1 MKKYSIIVVILLIN
15 ICTLYALQLKQVAYV
30 DKGSSFAI
38 TGIDSDHN
46 NLYELYFSGGVG
58 SPWPWEVW
66 RNLVYNNYEYFILGP
81 PPDSSKP
88 FIAGYLDYDNLVD
101 IVAKRNQLVTIYE
114 SPDYN
119 SYVTNLVWQD
129 TVDTINN
136 TEKTYI
142 TDLDQ
147 DGKKEILCRSDRN
160 GQKTCIYEYFSD
172 NDYRQVYKGYPDVPE
187 SLSYMGAICTGD
199 FDGDGLM
206 EMGMATSD
214 GAGAAWGSR
223 VYFME
228 NTAVGVDSY
237 VTTWKDTMPTLNAHW
252 AAASA
257 QDMDGDGKP
266 EAVFLG
272 GHNLGGLWAVVVGI
286 FEATG
291 DNQFSRTFTINLTS
305 TWLLGLGDVACG
317 DLDLCGAQVLCFT
330 TCESL
335 FVYKAVGNDDYQ
347 RVFAIRTGTEYAH
360 RLQDAVLLCF
370 DMNQNGYPEL
380 IISGYWDHIDHWGWE
395 TRIYEVMGEVV
406 FASLSA
412 APLDSC
418 IKVDWSTGRQFA
430 NFGFKVWR
438 SEYPDSGYSMVSET
452 FDTVRLDSSLLT
464 YAFHDSSIAPYTKYY
479 YKVQAK
485 ALNDTSFWI
494 GPDSATGVE
503 GGPASRGVPL
513 VFGMGRIAP
522 NPFTAGTE
530 IRFRLSE
537 PGRTSLK
544 IYNIS
549 GQMVRS
555 LVDGER
561 RAGEY
566 RTTWDG
572 RNDMRQRV
580 AAGIYYARLD
590 CGGRLAVGKMTLL
603 R

>member
-1 MKKYSIIVVILLIN
+1 MKRYFIIAAIYIIN
-15 ICTLYALQLKQVAYV
+15 ICQLSALQLTQVAYV

-38 TGIDSDHN
+38 TGIDSDHD
-46 NLYELYFSGGVG
+46 NLYEIYFSGGVG

-66 RNLVYNNYEYFILGP
+66 RNLGDNDYEYLILGP

-88 FIAGYLDYDNLVD
+88 FVAGYLDYDNLVD
-101 IVAKRNQLVTIYE
+101 IVARRNQLVTVYE

-119 SYVTNLVWQD
+119 SYVTSLVWQD

-142 TDLDQ
+142 TDIDQ

-160 GQKTCIYEYFSD
+160 GQKTCIYEYFGD

-199 FDGDGLM
+199 FDDDGLM

-228 NTAVGVDSY
+228 NAAVGVDSY

-252 AAASA
+252 AASSA
-257 QDMDGDGKP
+257 QDMDGDGRP

-272 GHNLGGLWAVVVGI
+272 GHNAGYWAVALGL
-286 FEATG
+286 FEAMG
-291 DNQFSRTFTINLTS
+291 NDSFARTYTINLTS
-305 TWLLGLGDVACG
+305 SWTLGLGDVACG
-317 DLDLCGAQVLCFT
+317 DLDLCGAQELCFT

-347 RVFAIRTGTEYAH
+347 RIFAIRTGTEYQH
-360 RLQDAVLLCF
+360 RLQDATLLCL
-370 DMNQNGYPEL
+370 DMNRNSYPEL
-380 IISGYWDHIDHWGWE
+380 IISGYWDHTDHWGWE
-395 TRIYEVMGEVV
+395 TRIYEAVGEVT
-406 FASLSA
+406 FAGLSVT
-412 APLDSC
+412 PLDSC
-418 IKVDWSTGRQFA
+418 LKVDWSTTCQFA

-438 SEYPDSGYSMVSET
+438 SEHPDSNYAVVGET
-452 FDTVRLDSSLLT
+452 SDTVRLDSTLLA
-464 YAFHDSSIAPYTKYY
+464 YAFHDSTVAPYVKYY

-485 ALNDTSFWI
+485 ALNDSTLWT
-494 GPDSATGVE
+494 GPDSATGVS
-503 GGPASRGVPL
+503 GSAAASGLPL
-513 VFGMGRIAP
+513 EFGMERNVP
-522 NPFTAGTE
+522 NPFTAGTG

-537 PGRTSLK
+537 PGRTSLR
-544 IYNIS
+544 IYNVS
-549 GQMVRS
+549 GQMVRC
-555 LVDGER
+555 LVDGDM
-561 RAGEY
+561 RAGEH
-566 RTTWDG
+566 RAHWDG
-572 RNDMRQRV
+572 RNEAGRRV
-580 AAGIYYARLD
+580 AAGIYYARLT
-590 CGGRLAVGKMTLL
+590 CGSRSAIRKMAFL